1 MDSHQDIANDLKP
14 LTEMDPGD
22 KNVSY
27 QRQSGLNLGVEAD
40 AGFQNEEKKTSSNSV
55 GQKISHNAA
64 PIKGPVGLDIGTANI
79 VVAHNASNDIKT
91 HMQLNAFFTI
101 PYSNIT
107 GKTLSND
114 GVLFF
119 HKNEDL
125 YILGDSAENFAN
137 MFGGNTRRPIE
148 KGILN
153 PKENESISVIKAI
166 INKLINKPQ
175 KKNERICFSV
185 PGNPIDGP
193 ASVVFHE
200 SIIKRHLTN
209 MGYVAESINEGL
221 AVILSELS
229 GNNFTGIG
237 ISMGAGMCNVCFSY
251 LSVPV
256 ITYSVQKGGDYIDTM
271 VGNSVNEPP
280 TKIKVI
286 KEEELDLSVEPRNL
300 IETGLHIYY
309 DDLFTTLSQSL
320 QQVLGSSDNVPRLSK
335 AMPIVLSGG
344 TVLPRGVKKQFIKA
358 LKNIR
363 LPVKISDILIAEK
376 PLNATAKGALVMAAS
391 EEADM

>member
-1 MDSHQDIANDLKP
+1 MVEHQDAADNLNPFSDIRSSN
-14 LTEMDPGD
+14 TTM
-22 KNVSY
+22 NY
-27 QRQSGLNLGVEAD
+27 QKQSGFDMGFEKD
-40 AGFQNEEKKTSSNSV
+40 AGFQDSGKKASSESFERKASNNIV
-55 GQKISHNAA
+55 
-64 PIKGPVGLDIGTANI
+64 PIKGPIGLDIGTANI
-79 VVAHNASNDIKT
+79 VVAHNSSNDIKT

-101 PYSNIT
+101 PYSSIT

-166 INKLINKPQ
+166 INKLITKPQ
-175 KKNERICFSV
+175 KKNERICFSI

-200 SIIKRHLTN
+200 SIIKRHLIN

-229 GNNFTGIG
+229 GSNFTGIG
-237 ISMGAGMCNVCFSY
+237 ISMGAGMCNVCFAY
-251 LSVPV
+251 LSVP
-256 ITYSVQKGGDYIDTM
+256 IIAYSVQKGGDYIDAM

-286 KEEELDLSVEPRNL
+286 KEQDLDLSVEPKNL

-309 DDLFTTLSQSL
+309 DDLFSTLSQSL
-320 QQVLGSSDNVPRLSK
+320 QKVLGSSDNVPRLSK
-335 AMPIVLSGG
+335 AIPLVLSGG

>member
-1 MDSHQDIANDLKP
+1 MDGHPDIANDLNP
-14 LTEMDPGD
+14 LAEMSPGD
-22 KNVSY
+22 NNVSY
-27 QRQSGLNLGVEAD
+27 QKQPGFNLGVETD
-40 AGFQNEEKKTSSNSV
+40 PGFQNGDKKTSSNLIGRKS
-55 GQKISHNAA
+55 SHNIT
-64 PIKGPVGLDIGTANI
+64 PIKGPTGLDIGTANI
-79 VVAHNASNDIKT
+79 VVAYNASNDIKT

-101 PYSNIT
+101 PYSSIT

-148 KGILN
+148 RGILN
-153 PKENESISVIKAI
+153 PKESESISVIKAI
-166 INKLINKPQ
+166 INKLITKPQ

-193 ASVVFHE
+193 ASIVFHE

-286 KEEELDLSVEPRNL
+286 KEE
-300 IETGLHIYY
+300 
-309 DDLFTTLSQSL
+309 
-320 QQVLGSSDNVPRLSK
+320 
-335 AMPIVLSGG
+335 
-344 TVLPRGVKKQFIKA
+344 
-358 LKNIR
+358 
-363 LPVKISDILIAEK
+363 
-376 PLNATAKGALVMAAS
+376 
-391 EEADM
+391 

>member
-1 MDSHQDIANDLKP
+1 MDEPRDNVKSLQSPTGVNSGSTEANHQMSSGFETGA
-14 LTEMDPGD
+14 D
-22 KNVSY
+22 KNN
-27 QRQSGLNLGVEAD
+27 GLFGENNGTAD
-40 AGFQNEEKKTSSNSV
+40 SSQGRRTG
-55 GQKISHNAA
+55 GQISQV
-64 PIKGPVGLDIGTANI
+64 KGPIGLDIGTANI
-79 VVAHNASNDIKT
+79 VVAHNTSNDIKT
-91 HMQLNAFFTI
+91 QMQLNAFFTI

-148 KGILN
+148 SGILN
-153 PKENESISVIKAI
+153 PKENESVSVIKAI
-166 INKLINKPQ
+166 INKLIMKPQ

-185 PGNPIDGP
+185 PGNPIDKP

-200 SIIKRHLTN
+200 SIIKRHLIN
-209 MGYVAESINEGL
+209 MGYIAEPINEGL
-221 AVILSELS
+221 SVILSELS

-256 ITYSVQKGGDYIDTM
+256 VTYSVQKGGDYIDTM

-286 KEEELDLSVEPRNL
+286 KESDLDLSVEPRNL

-309 DDLFTTLSQSL
+309 DDLFSILSRSL

-335 AMPIVLSGG
+335 AIPIVLSGG

-363 LPVKISDILIAEK
+363 LPVKISDILIAEN
-376 PLNATAKGALVMAAS
+376 PLHATARGALVMAAS

>member
-1 MDSHQDIANDLKP
+1 MDEHQDLTKGLDTLSGVSSND
-14 LTEMDPGD
+14 D
-22 KNVSY
+22 NVGTQNRS
-27 QRQSGLNLGVEAD
+27 SLDLGVEKD
-40 AGFQNEEKKTSSNSV
+40 AFLSDEKK
-55 GQKISHNAA
+55 NASINPTMRKPTNNLA
-64 PIKGPVGLDIGTANI
+64 PIKGPIGLDIGTANI
-79 VVAHNASNDIKT
+79 VVAYNTQNDVQT

-101 PYSNIT
+101 PYSSIT
-107 GKTLSND
+107 GKTLSSE

-137 MFGGNTRRPIE
+137 IFGGNTRRPIE
-148 KGILN
+148 RGILN

-166 INKLINKPQ
+166 INKLISKPQ

-185 PGNPIDGP
+185 PGNPIDEQ

-209 MGYVAESINEGL
+209 MGYMAESVNEGL
-221 AVILSELS
+221 AIILSELS
-229 GNNFTGIG
+229 GNNFTGVG
-237 ISMGAGMCNVCFSY
+237 ISMGAGMCNICFSY
-251 LSVPV
+251 LSVPIV
-256 ITYSVQKGGDYIDTM
+256 MYSVQKGGDYIDTM
-271 VGNSVNEPP
+271 VGNSVNEPS

-309 DDLFTTLSQSL
+309 DDLFSTLSQSL
-320 QQVLGSSDNVPRLSK
+320 QKVLGSSDNIPRLSK
-335 AMPIVLSGG
+335 PIPIVLSGG

-358 LKNIR
+358 LKNVR
-363 LPVKISDILIAEK
+363 LPVKISDIIIAEK
-376 PLNATAKGALVMAAS
+376 PLNATAKGAMVMAAS
-391 EEADM
+391 DEADM

>member
-1 MDSHQDIANDLKP
+1 MDEPQDITNDLNP
-14 LTEMDPGD
+14 LSEKSTVDNKVSNQKQPGFD
-22 KNVSY
+22 
-27 QRQSGLNLGVEAD
+27 LGVEKD
-40 AGFQNEEKKTSSNSV
+40 AGFHGEDKKASPNPSGRKTGNNIA
-55 GQKISHNAA
+55 Q
-64 PIKGPVGLDIGTANI
+64 IKGPIGLDIGTANI
-79 VVAHNASNDIKT
+79 VVAYNTSNDIKT
-91 HMQLNAFFTI
+91 HMQLNAFFMI

-119 HKNEDL
+119 HKNDDL

-153 PKENESISVIKAI
+153 PKENESISVMKAI
-166 INKLINKPQ
+166 INKLITKPQ

-185 PGNPIDGP
+185 PGDPIDEP
-193 ASVVFHE
+193 ASVVFHK
-200 SIIKRHLTN
+200 SIIKRHLLN

-221 AVILSELS
+221 AVVLSELS

-237 ISMGAGMCNVCFSY
+237 ISMGAGMCNICFSY

-256 ITYSVQKGGDYIDTM
+256 ITYSVQKGGDYIDAM
-271 VGNSVNEPP
+271 VGNSVNEPS

-309 DDLFTTLSQSL
+309 DDLFSTLSQSL
-320 QQVLGSSDNVPRLSK
+320 QKVLGSSDNVPRLSK
-335 AMPIVLSGG
+335 AIPIVLSGG

-363 LPVKISDILIAEK
+363 LPVKISDIIIAEK

-391 EEADM
+391 EEVDM

>member
-1 MDSHQDIANDLKP
+1 MDEPQDITNDLNP
-14 LTEMDPGD
+14 LSEKSTVDNKVSNQKQPGFD
-22 KNVSY
+22 
-27 QRQSGLNLGVEAD
+27 LGVEKD
-40 AGFQNEEKKTSSNSV
+40 AGFHGEDKKASPNPSGRKTGNNIA
-55 GQKISHNAA
+55 Q
-64 PIKGPVGLDIGTANI
+64 IKGPIGLDIGTANI
-79 VVAHNASNDIKT
+79 VVAYNTSNDIKT
-91 HMQLNAFFTI
+91 HMQLNAFFMI

-119 HKNEDL
+119 HKNDDL

-148 KGILN
+148 NGILN
-153 PKENESISVIKAI
+153 PKENESISVMKAI
-166 INKLINKPQ
+166 INKLITKPQ

-185 PGNPIDGP
+185 PGDPIDEP
-193 ASVVFHE
+193 ASVVFHK
-200 SIIKRHLTN
+200 SIIKRHLLN

-221 AVILSELS
+221 AVVLSELS

-237 ISMGAGMCNVCFSY
+237 ISMGAGMCNICFSY

-256 ITYSVQKGGDYIDTM
+256 ITYSVQKGGDYIDAM
-271 VGNSVNEPP
+271 VGNSVNEPS

-309 DDLFTTLSQSL
+309 DDLFSTLSQSL
-320 QQVLGSSDNVPRLSK
+320 QKVLGSSDNVPRLSK
-335 AMPIVLSGG
+335 AIPIVLSGG

-363 LPVKISDILIAEK
+363 LPVKISDIIIAEK